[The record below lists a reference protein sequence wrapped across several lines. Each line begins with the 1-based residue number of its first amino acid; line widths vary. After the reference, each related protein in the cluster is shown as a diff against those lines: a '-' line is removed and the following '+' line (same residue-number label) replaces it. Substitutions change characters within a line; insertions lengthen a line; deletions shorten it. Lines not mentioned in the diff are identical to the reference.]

1 MTCIGIG
8 ILVTTFYV
16 LLLAGTERGFGISS
30 RSDTMSGAMPKCR
43 PSGEERMG

>member
-8 ILVTTFYV
+8 IIVATFYV
-16 LLLAGTERGFGISS
+16 LLLAGTERGFGLPL
-30 RSDTMSGAMPKCR
+30 RSKTMPAAVPKRR